1 MAAGR
6 LSTLGTK
13 ESVYASDLSDKI
25 LLNRTLINGVNL
37 NNLESD
43 IAELNYLL
51 LTATKKVSLKSS
63 RA

>member
-1 MAAGR
+1 MVAGR
-6 LSTLGTK
+6 LSTLSTK

-37 NNLESD
+37 NNLKSD

-63 RA
+63 LT